1 MRCPFCNLSNFRVTD
16 SRNVENGIRRR
27 RECQDCNRRFTTYE
41 RIQANVLMV
50 TKRDNRREEF
60 DREKLAGGIRKACAK
75 RPVPA
80 RNIEE
85 MVEDIELDLQG
96 LGQGEVAASVIGELV
111 MERLRSLDR
120 VAYIRYASVYRD
132 FQDIESF
139 EQVVKDL
146 REGGGTQLTLPQIA
160 PGRPSQQQRR
170 RGGGAGE
177 QRALQ
182 PRTPNP
188 APDSE
193 PNSESV
199 SESNSE
205 SNSEPSSEPG
215 ITPSGNDGDGDGNG
229 NGNGSNSNRNP
240 GDGTGGDIINL
251 QDYRAQATGIIDSS
265 IEV

>member
-160 PGRPSQQQRR
+160 PGRTSQQQRR

-193 PNSESV
+193 QRSESV
-199 SESNSE
+199 SEP
-205 SNSEPSSEPG
+205 NSEPSSESNYEPNYEPG
-215 ITPSGNDGDGDGNG
+215 TTPSSNDGNG

-251 QDYRAQATGIIDSS
+251 QDYRAQATGIIGSS

>member
-199 SESNSE
+199 SESVSE

>member
-80 RNIEE
+80 HNIEE

-199 SESNSE
+199 SESVSE

-215 ITPSGNDGDGDGNG
+215 TTPSGNDGDGDGNG

>member
-193 PNSESV
+193 PRSESV

-205 SNSEPSSEPG
+205 PRSEPG
-215 ITPSGNDGDGDGNG
+215 TTPSSNDGNG
-229 NGNGSNSNRNP
+229 NGNGNGSNRNP
-240 GDGTGGDIINL
+240 GDGTGGDILNL
-251 QDYRAQATGIIDSS
+251 QDYRAQATGIIGSS

>member
-1 MRCPFCNLSNFRVTD
+1 MRCPFCNLSNLRVTD

-85 MVEDIELDLQG
+85 MVEDIELELQG

-160 PGRPSQQQRR
+160 PGRTSQQQRL

-188 APDSE
+188 APGSESNSE
-193 PNSESV
+193 PNSEPG

-205 SNSEPSSEPG
+205 SGTTPSS
-215 ITPSGNDGDGDGNG
+215 NDGNGNG
-229 NGNGSNSNRNP
+229 NGNGSNRNRNRNP
-240 GDGTGGDIINL
+240 GDGNGGDILNL

-265 IEV
+265 IKV

>member
-146 REGGGTQLTLPQIA
+146 REGRGTQLTLPQIA
-160 PGRPSQQQRR
+160 PGRPSRQQRR

-193 PNSESV
+193 PR

-205 SNSEPSSEPG
+205 SNSEPG
-215 ITPSGNDGDGDGNG
+215 TTPSGNDGDGNANANG
-229 NGNGSNSNRNP
+229 SNRNP
-240 GDGTGGDIINL
+240 GDGNDGNIINL

-265 IEV
+265 LRV